1 MSMGQKK
8 FHELFLKAFIF
19 FVIGISFSV
28 RLNAETTHLNSKIG
42 NFGLPG
48 IIDLPTGKKLPD
60 GELVITQQLHE
71 YLARA
76 RFIFPIIIKYRSY
89 ISL

>member
-1 MSMGQKK
+1 MHMGQKK
-8 FHELFLKAFIF
+8 FYQLFFKSFAILILN
-19 FVIGISFSV
+19 ISLTTQIYADSV
-28 RLNAETTHLNSKIG
+28 YTKTKVG

-71 YLARA
+71 YLARTGMS
-76 RFIFPIIIKYRSY
+76 FQLLSN
-89 ISL
+89 ISPK